1 MRAFLLPLL
10 FVLAT
15 GACAAQIPPVAS
27 DVPPIPGPGPMRAEA
42 DQVKATI
49 EQAARACAEGR
60 LADVNAVLEPYLK
73 VSRPREP
80 DLGEPELQPRVS
92 QLCGGAPAGSIAEIN
107 AMVEEI
113 AIQPNAALTTVTL
126 VGRVRGVP
134 NGGHFVVRGLV
145 HLQRDGATWRVSRAA
160 YWPHEIP
167 PVS

>member
-1 MRAFLLPLL
+1 MRTDLLPLL
-10 FVLAT
+10 FLLST
-15 GACAAQIPPVAS
+15 GACAAQVSPTAS

-60 LADVNAVLEPYLK
+60 LSDVTAVLEPYLK
-73 VSRPREP
+73 VSRPLEP
-80 DLGEPELQPRVS
+80 DLGEPELLPRVN
-92 QLCGGAPAGSIAEIN
+92 QLCGGAPVGSIAELD

-126 VGRVRGVP
+126 VGRIRGAP
-134 NGGHFVVRGLV
+134 NGGHFIVRGLV
-145 HLQRDGATWRVSRAA
+145 HLQRGGTVWRVSRAA